1 MNRTSKRRNFLK
13 STAVASAPFILP
25 FYVWGAKVKPN
36 DRVVMG
42 FIGMGKQ
49 NNGLLNNFIGQG
61 IQAVAVCDVDTNRR
75 KNAEK
80 IVNQKHKN
88 SDCQA
93 LLDYREITED
103 KNIDAVCI
111 ATPDHWHSVITI
123 SALKMGKMFI
133 VKNH

>member
-1 MNRTSKRRNFLK
+1 MR
-13 STAVASAPFILP
+13 ALP
-25 FYVWGAKVKPN
+25 SSVWGAKVKPN

-80 IVNQKHKN
+80 I
-88 SDCQA
+88 
-93 LLDYREITED
+93 
-103 KNIDAVCI
+103 
-111 ATPDHWHSVITI
+111 
-123 SALKMGKMFI
+123 
-133 VKNH
+133 

>member
-13 STAVASAPFILP
+13 STAVASVPFILP
-25 FYVWGAKVKPN
+25 SSVWGAKVKPN

-61 IQAVAVCDVDTNRR
+61 IQAVAICEVDTNRR

-80 IVNQKHKN
+80 IVNQKHKI
-88 SDCQA
+88 SDCQVFV
-93 LLDYREITED
+93 DYREITED

-111 ATPDHWHSVITI
+111 ATPGHWHSVITI

>member
-1 MNRTSKRRNFLK
+1 
-13 STAVASAPFILP
+13 
-25 FYVWGAKVKPN
+25 
-36 DRVVMG
+36 MG

-49 NNGLLNNFIGQG
+49 NNGLLNNFIAQG

-93 LLDYREITED
+93 FVDYREITED

-111 ATPDHWHSVITI
+111 ATPSLAQRDNNICTKKWERC
-123 SALKMGKMFI
+123 LL
-133 VKNH
+133 